1 MKNTNI
7 EQIQNEI
14 LELTNKIELVKQN
27 VLEIQFSESQKSKI
41 DFETFMEWAD
51 NYFTQKDNVYSMT
64 SDLECSLDIDDHCS
78 IDLSLCGNEIE
89 IEKEWRD
96 VDDIVKE
103 VLDLAKEDFKNWMNE
118 EMSHHQEEEVE
129 TNEEGD
135 ILVAGCSTCGQD
147 VEVTDINGNCKN
159 CK

>member
-1 MKNTNI
+1 MTHQTI
-7 EQIQNEI
+7 EQIKNEVF
-14 LELTNKIELVKQN
+14 ELTNKIESVKEN
-27 VLEIQFSESQKSKI
+27 LSVLEKQESQKVKI
-41 DFETFMEWAD
+41 DFSTFMDWAD
-51 NYFTQKDNVYSMT
+51 NYFTEKDNAYSMA
-64 SDLECSLDIDDHCS
+64 SDLECCLDIDDHCRV
-78 IDLSLCGNEIE
+78 DLSLCGNEIE

-96 VDDIVKE
+96 MQDIVKE
-103 VLDLAKEDFKNWMNE
+103 VLELAKEDFKNWMTE
-118 EMSHHQEEEVE
+118 EMSNHQEEEVE

>member
-27 VLEIQFSESQKSKI
+27 VLEIQFSESQKSKV

-51 NYFTQKDNVYSMT
+51 NYFTQKDNVYDMASN
-64 SDLECSLDIDDHCS
+64 LENGLDIDDHCR

-118 EMSHHQEEEVE
+118 EMENHQEEEVE
-129 TNEEGD
+129 TNEHGD
-135 ILVAGCSTCGQD
+135 EFVGGCATCGED
-147 VEVTDINGNCKN
+147 TNSSDINGNCKN

>member
-1 MKNTNI
+1 MTNTNI
-7 EQIQNEI
+7 EQIQNDI
-14 LELTNKIELVKQN
+14 LELTNKIESVKEN
-27 VLEIQFSESQKSKI
+27 LSVLENSESQKSKI
-41 DFETFMEWAD
+41 DFSTFMDWAD

-103 VLDLAKEDFKNWMNE
+103 VLDLAREDFKNWMSE
-118 EMSHHQEEEVE
+118 EMSNHQEEEVE

-147 VEVTDINGNCKN
+147 VEVTDINGNCKK